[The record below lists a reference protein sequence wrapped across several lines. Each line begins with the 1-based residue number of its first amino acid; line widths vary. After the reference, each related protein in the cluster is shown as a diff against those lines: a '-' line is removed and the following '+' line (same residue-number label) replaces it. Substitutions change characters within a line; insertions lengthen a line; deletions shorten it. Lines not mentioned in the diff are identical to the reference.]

1 MNTADLCREH
11 GISSVTFYDWKQK
24 FGGMDVSKAQQLK
37 ALLMKELNLHG
48 EAVKGAIRNNGWSL
62 HV

>member
-62 HV
+62 QV